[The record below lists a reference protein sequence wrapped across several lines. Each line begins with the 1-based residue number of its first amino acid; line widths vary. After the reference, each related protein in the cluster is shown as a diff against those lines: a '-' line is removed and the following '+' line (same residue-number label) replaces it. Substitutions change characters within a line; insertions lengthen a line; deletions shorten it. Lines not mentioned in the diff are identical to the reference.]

1 LLTAAK
7 AATLGKTGI
16 YYRLRWGGYMQL
28 KLEKHVV
35 DDVTVIR
42 CKGRIVFGEE
52 AVALRE
58 MVKGLLPDTKN
69 IVMDLAET
77 THIDS
82 GGLGTLV
89 GLYTSS
95 RKLGST
101 IRLANLHERMLDL
114 LQMTK
119 LLTVF
124 DVFDS
129 EDKAIKSFSQSM
141 SA

>member
-1 LLTAAK
+1 
-7 AATLGKTGI
+7 
-16 YYRLRWGGYMQL
+16 MQL

-35 DDVTVIR
+35 DEVTVIQCR
-42 CKGRIVFGEE
+42 GRIIFGEE

-58 MVKGLLPDTKN
+58 MVKAVLPDTKQ
-69 IVMDLAET
+69 IVIDLGET

-89 GLYTSS
+89 GLYTSA
-95 RKLGST
+95 RKVGSV
-101 IRLANLHERMLDL
+101 IRLAKMHERMLDL

-129 EDKAIKSFSQSM
+129 EDKAVKSFSRPL

>member
-1 LLTAAK
+1 
-7 AATLGKTGI
+7 
-16 YYRLRWGGYMQL
+16 MQL
-28 KLEKHVV
+28 KLEMHVV

-42 CKGRIVFGEE
+42 CKGRIIFGEE

-58 MVKGLLPDTKN
+58 MVKGILPAARN
-69 IVMDLAET
+69 IVIDLGET

-89 GLYTSS
+89 GLYTSA
-95 RKLGST
+95 RKIGST

-129 EDKAIKSFSQSM
+129 EEKAIKSFSRSM

>member
-1 LLTAAK
+1 
-7 AATLGKTGI
+7 
-16 YYRLRWGGYMQL
+16 MQL

-52 AVALRE
+52 AVAVRE

>member
-1 LLTAAK
+1 
-7 AATLGKTGI
+7 
-16 YYRLRWGGYMQL
+16 MQL
-28 KLEKHVV
+28 KLEKHVI

-58 MVKGLLPDTKN
+58 MVKGLLPETKN

-82 GGLGTLV
+82 GGLGTIGRSLHV
-89 GLYTSS
+89 VAQN
-95 RKLGST
+95 GST

-129 EDKAIKSFSQSM
+129 EDKAIKSFSRSM